1 MFGNLQRVIC
11 GFNVGERRMNEKET
25 KEIYSTEYID
35 KELPRIIYEK
45 KIRHDMT
52 ECESIYISVSDKTS
66 KAALTTL
73 KEIREET
80 ETSNP
85 VRPLTPKPG
94 GKEPGTTKSRY
105 NLI

>member
-1 MFGNLQRVIC
+1 MT
-11 GFNVGERRMNEKET
+11 EKET
-25 KEIYSTEYID
+25 IEIHTTEYID
-35 KELPRIIYEK
+35 KELPRIIFEK

-52 ECESIYISVSDKTS
+52 ECESIYTSVSDKTS

-80 ETSNP
+80 ELP
-85 VRPLTPKPG
+85 KQVRPLTPKPG
-94 GKEPGTTKSRY
+94 GKEMGTTKSRY